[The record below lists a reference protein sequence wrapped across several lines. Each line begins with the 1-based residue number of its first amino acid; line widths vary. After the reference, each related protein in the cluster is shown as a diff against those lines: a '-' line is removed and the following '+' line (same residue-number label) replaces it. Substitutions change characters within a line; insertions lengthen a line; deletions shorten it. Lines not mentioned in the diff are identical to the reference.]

1 MKIILCIIAIICAG
15 LQLVAAMTQ
24 LKSSKNKETH
34 ILMIAGAVV
43 VLAGV
48 VLCLLNSPID
58 YLFALVGFGLIAYA
72 AIQNG
77 RNAQKVHIRHHV
89 VRIAIFLVLVIEFF
103 FY

>member
-1 MKIILCIIAIICAG
+1 MKIILCIIAVICAG
-15 LQLVAAMTQ
+15 LQLAAAMTQ
-24 LKSSKNKETH
+24 LKSSENKQNH
-34 ILMIAGAVV
+34 ILMIAGAII

-48 VLCLLNSPID
+48 VFCLLNSTID
-58 YLFALVGFGLIAYA
+58 CLFALVGFGLIAYA

-77 RNAQKVHIRHHV
+77 RNAKNVHIRHHV

>member
-1 MKIILCIIAIICAG
+1 MKIILCIIAVICAG
-15 LQLVAAMTQ
+15 LQLAAAMTQ
-24 LKSSKNKETH
+24 LKSNENKKNH
-34 ILMIAGAVV
+34 ILMIAGAII

-48 VLCLLNSPID
+48 VFCLLNSTID
-58 YLFALVGFGLIAYA
+58 CLFALVGFGLIAYA

-77 RNAQKVHIRHHV
+77 RNAKKVHIRHHV